1 MGKARTRLFY
11 LIGFVLD
18 IIGGFVIGVESKS
31 VGALTVIGGLLAFI
45 GVILAIIAWIGA
57 LIKTAKLGRW
67 GWFVCLIIFSGITLL
82 IYIFWGP
89 TTPKNQIAQ
98 DLSYKS

>member
-1 MGKARTRLFY
+1 MG
-11 LIGFVLD
+11 
-18 IIGGFVIGVESKS
+18 SKS
-31 VGALTVIGGLLAFI
+31 GGALTVIGGLLVFI
-45 GVILAIIAWIGA
+45 GGILVLIAWIGA

-98 DLSYKS
+98 DPSYKN